1 MDDDTRLRRV
11 PYKDL
16 GLPQLRSFCEVC
28 RLGSYAEAARTQ
40 LLTGPAVWEQIK
52 ALERHYGVE
61 LFERQGNGIVP
72 TVHGTR
78 LLELVRPVLAGLE
91 SAKDVLHQ
99 RDGALPEQLTIVTNL
114 RVLAE
119 EISRAMAEFRRRYSA
134 VRLFVC
140 YTSGKDIEP
149 LALEGDADVT
159 LTLEPGPD
167 EPISPALAYEPAG
180 ELDYLLVTPPR
191 HALSRP
197 GIRLQSIVKYPLVL
211 GEPRAYSR
219 HRVQEIFHRHN
230 LLGQMNVAV
239 ETSSDEYTPM
249 CVRAGLGVGV
259 AVGSAASGLYRGLAV
274 RPLRKWFGTARVGFL
289 WRRGSH
295 VPPLQRGMA
304 DLLRLALTN
313 SE

>member
-1 MDDDTRLRRV
+1 MTDGDKLRRV
-11 PYKDL
+11 PYKEL
-16 GLPQLRSFCEVC
+16 GLSQLRSFCEVC
-28 RLGSYAEAARTQ
+28 RSGSYAEAARAQ

-52 ALERHYGVE
+52 ALERYYGVE
-61 LFERQGNGIVP
+61 LFERQGNGVVP

-99 RDGALPEQLTIVTNL
+99 RDGGLPEQVTIVTNL

-119 EISRAMAEFRRRYSA
+119 EIGRAMAEFRRRHPA
-134 VRLFVC
+134 VRLC
-140 YTSGKDIEP
+140 ISYTSGPDVEP
-149 LALEGDADVT
+149 RVLEGGADVA

-167 EPISPALAYEPAG
+167 EPISPALQYEPAG

-191 HALSRP
+191 HALLR
-197 GIRLQSIVKYPLVL
+197 GALRLQSIVKHPLVL
-211 GEPRAYSR
+211 GEPKAYSR

-239 ETSSDEYTPM
+239 ETSSDEYTPT
-249 CVRAGLGVGV
+249 CVRAGLGIGI
-259 AVGSAASGLYRGLAV
+259 AVGSASSGLYQGLGV

-289 WRRGSH
+289 WRRGANI
-295 VPPLQRGMA
+295 PPLQREMSE
-304 DLLRLALTN
+304 LLRR
-313 SE
+313 